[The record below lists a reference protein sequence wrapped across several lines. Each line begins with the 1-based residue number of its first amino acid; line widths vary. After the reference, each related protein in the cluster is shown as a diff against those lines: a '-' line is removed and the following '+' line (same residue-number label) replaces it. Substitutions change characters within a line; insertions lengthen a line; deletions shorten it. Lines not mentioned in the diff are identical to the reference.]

1 MRAIL
6 AILRDSFRE
15 AAASR
20 VLWIALGGILL
31 VLMAL
36 APVGLKSVPSTR
48 LRPYELADLEAFL
61 KALQQGSVEKNG
73 PATHLY
79 QKLSNVQ
86 REQLQEWLAAKPEG
100 SRQVQRLQSQVLDV
114 VNRLLLRV
122 DFYDPAGW
130 NSERWLAA
138 EVAAEL
144 RDPDAESLDTDTRAT
159 RNLRR
164 LAAAFPES
172 IDIQDDKSLVLSY
185 GTLTMFGPLRLPPDR
200 VDALVNEI
208 IIGVLSVFLGF
219 FGVFS
224 SLLVT
229 ASIIPRTFEPGE
241 ISLLLSKPVRRV
253 TLYITRFFGGCLFT
267 LLCAALLVT
276 GTWLLLWLRFSLWK
290 PELLWCIPLY
300 VFLFAI
306 YYSVSAL
313 SGAIWRNPIV
323 SLIVVV
329 IFWVVQTTAG
339 VVNLFMTQRYLPGQ
353 SLEDVAVAGNEVF
366 SIDGTGAI
374 LRWNEAARDWQSI
387 MEQQSSNPLAS
398 LGVLRPAMK
407 PRLLVSA
414 DGSTVQTLQHEFS
427 RFNQAGPATLIR
439 GAAELKFERET
450 EGQTPEAVFGVFRA
464 RNGDLVLPGTRNIY
478 VFTGVPEGQR
488 NARTWLR
495 GLLGN
500 VIPSGSSQAFRNVTP
515 ERRQSLRSD
524 AAVAFNSGDDSF
536 VAWDRG
542 TLTVFSRREDGTY
555 SQSGQRVLEQKQAA
569 LVATGG
575 QLILT
580 ALADGRVVV
589 YDRATMGEVFEGRIP
604 AGDKP
609 RRVEF
614 AADGRTAAVLTH
626 GGELMLYDAVNQT
639 LQSWVGNAAGVV
651 TSMRLMDGQ
660 RLLVARRRSV
670 ELVNLGTAE
679 VEQTYAGMLAW
690 PFHAYDYVV
699 RPLYR
704 AFPRPGD
711 LDNAVR
717 YLVTGEKTVPI
728 PAEEGGPPQ
737 TAGDDLQGRRVVFDP
752 WAAVYSNLGF
762 IAVMLGLGC
771 VYLVRADF

>member
-31 VLMAL
+31 VLLAL
-36 APVGLKSVPSTR
+36 APLGLKSVPSTR

-86 REQLQEWLAAKPEG
+86 REKLQEWLAAKPEG
-100 SRQVQRLQSQVLDV
+100 GRQVQRLQSQVLDA
-114 VNRLLLRV
+114 VNGLLPRV

-138 EVAAEL
+138 EVAADL
-144 RDPDAESLDTDTRAT
+144 RDADAESLDAETRAT

-172 IDIQDDKSLVLSY
+172 IDIQDDKSLALSY

-200 VDALVNEI
+200 VDSLINEI

-267 LLCAALLVT
+267 LLCAGLLVT

-374 LRWNEAARDWQSI
+374 LRWNVDRKDWQSI

-414 DGSTVQTLQHEFS
+414 DGSTVHTLQHEFS

-439 GAAELKFERET
+439 GVADLKFERET
-450 EGQTPEAVFGVFRA
+450 EAQTPEAVFGVFRA

-500 VIPSGSSQAFRNVTP
+500 VISSGSSQAFRNVTP
-515 ERRQSLRSD
+515 ERRQSLRAD
-524 AAVAFNSGDDSF
+524 AAIAFNSGDDSF

-542 TLTVFSRREDGTY
+542 TLTVFSRQEDGTY
-555 SQSGQRVLEQKQAA
+555 IQTGQRVSDEKQAA

-589 YDRATMGEVFEGRIP
+589 YDRTTMGEVFAGSIP

-609 RRVEF
+609 KRVEF

-626 GGELMLYDAVNQT
+626 GGELMLYDATSQN
-639 LQSWVGNAAGVV
+639 LQAWAGNSAGIV
-651 TSMRLMDGQ
+651 TSMRLMDDQ
-660 RLLVARRRSV
+660 RLAVARRRSV
-670 ELVNLGTAE
+670 ELIHLGTTE
-679 VEQTYAGMLAW
+679 VEQTYAGVLAW
-690 PFHAYDYVV
+690 PFHAYDYIV
-699 RPLYR
+699 RPLYQV
-704 AFPRPGD
+704 FPRPGD

-728 PAEEGGPPQ
+728 PAEEGGPPE
-737 TAGDDLQGRRVVFDP
+737 TTGDDLQGRRVVFDP

-762 IAVMLGLGC
+762 IAVMLALGC